1 MPPVAAA
8 VSPVRKSRVE
18 KHGRELAGRLGR
30 PPTAR
35 VRRRTQRKPRRRQGA
50 HHPRHTQK
58 PRRQPKARRSGKDRN
73 KTKQPLRSQ
82 DRRGFLI
89 SYIVCRSDRI
99 RTCDP
104 LVPNQIRYRT
114 ALHSERRGFRRNF
127 NKKADHPIEQSADL
141 SGRLDSNQRP
151 PTPEAGA
158 LTGLRY
164 TPNIWGSYR
173 FKSAQR

>member
-18 KHGRELAGRLGR
+18 KHGRELAVGGS
-30 PPTAR
+30 
-35 VRRRTQRKPRRRQGA
+35 VGRRRQGA

-82 DRRGFLI
+82 DRRGCLI

-114 ALHSERRGFRRNF
+114 ALHSETTVVKK
-127 NKKADHPIEQSADL
+127 KKADHLMGSLPICRGDWIRTSDL
-141 SGRLDSNQRP
+141 QLPKLAR
-151 PTPEAGA
+151 
-158 LTGLRY
+158 
-164 TPNIWGSYR
+164 
-173 FKSAQR
+173 

>member
-18 KHGRELAGRLGR
+18 KHGRELARRLGR

-58 PRRQPKARRSGKDRN
+58 PRLQPKARRSGKDRN
-73 KTKQPLRSQ
+73 KTKQPLRSC

-164 TPNIWGSYR
+164 TPNIWDPYH

>member
-18 KHGRELAGRLGR
+18 KHGRELAVGGSVG

-82 DRRGFLI
+82 DRRGCLI

-104 LVPNQIRYRT
+104 LVPNQMHYQ
-114 ALHSERRGFRRNF
+114 AVLH
-127 NKKADHPIEQSADL
+127 PVC
-141 SGRLDSNQRP
+141 
-151 PTPEAGA
+151 
-158 LTGLRY
+158 
-164 TPNIWGSYR
+164 
-173 FKSAQR
+173 

>member
-35 VRRRTQRKPRRRQGA
+35 VRRRTQR
-50 HHPRHTQK
+50 K

-164 TPNIWGSYR
+164 TPNKCPYR

>member
-18 KHGRELAGRLGR
+18 QHGRELARRLGR

-58 PRRQPKARRSGKDRN
+58 PRLQPKARRSGKDRN

-164 TPNIWGSYR
+164 TPNKCPYR

>member
-18 KHGRELAGRLGR
+18 KHGRELAVGGS
-30 PPTAR
+30 
-35 VRRRTQRKPRRRQGA
+35 VGRRTQRKPRRRQGA

-73 KTKQPLRSQ
+73 ETKHPLRSQ
-82 DRRGFLI
+82 DRRGCLI

-164 TPNIWGSYR
+164 TPNKCPYR

>member
-18 KHGRELAGRLGR
+18 KHGRELAVGGS
-30 PPTAR
+30 
-35 VRRRTQRKPRRRQGA
+35 VGRRTQRKPRRRQGA

-73 KTKQPLRSQ
+73 KTKHPLRSQ
-82 DRRGFLI
+82 DRRGCLI

-114 ALHSERRGFRRNF
+114 ALHSERSGFRRNF

>member
-18 KHGRELAGRLGR
+18 KHGRELAVGGS
-30 PPTAR
+30 
-35 VRRRTQRKPRRRQGA
+35 VGRRTQRKPRRRQGA

-73 KTKQPLRSQ
+73 KTKHPLRSQ
-82 DRRGFLI
+82 DRRGCLI

-104 LVPNQIRYRT
+104 LLPKQMRYRT
-114 ALHSERRGFRRNF
+114 ALRPENELQNWWRREG
-127 NKKADHPIEQSADL
+127 
-141 SGRLDSNQRP
+141 DSNPRYSIPYDSLANCWFQP
-151 PTPEAGA
+151 
-158 LTGLRY
+158 LTHLS
-164 TPNIWGSYR
+164 NCAD
-173 FKSAQR
+173 KSSAFYCSCKLLT

>member
-18 KHGRELAGRLGR
+18 KHGRELAVGGSVGCPRHGSVAGRNGNRTVGR
-30 PPTAR
+30 ERIIR
-35 VRRRTQRKPRRRQGA
+35 VIRRNRAASRKPADPAKTG
-50 HHPRHTQK
+50 
-58 PRRQPKARRSGKDRN
+58 
-73 KTKQPLRSQ
+73 TKQPLRSQ
-82 DRRGFLI
+82 DRRGCLI

-164 TPNIWGSYR
+164 TPNKCPYR

>member
-18 KHGRELAGRLGR
+18 KHGRELAVGGS
-30 PPTAR
+30 
-35 VRRRTQRKPRRRQGA
+35 VGRRTQR
-50 HHPRHTQK
+50 K

-73 KTKQPLRSQ
+73 KTKHPLRSQ
-82 DRRGFLI
+82 DRRGCLI

-114 ALHSERRGFRRNF
+114 ALH
-127 NKKADHPIEQSADL
+127 PEQVPL
-141 SGRLDSNQRP
+141 S
-151 PTPEAGA
+151 
-158 LTGLRY
+158 
-164 TPNIWGSYR
+164 
-173 FKSAQR
+173 F

>member
-1 MPPVAAA
+1 MPPVTAA

-18 KHGRELAGRLGR
+18 KHGRELAVGGSVVRRRHGF
-30 PPTAR
+30 
-35 VRRRTQRKPRRRQGA
+35 RRRTQRKPCRRQGA

-58 PRRQPKARRSGKDRN
+58 PRLQPKARRSGKDRN
-73 KTKQPLRSQ
+73 KTKQPLRSC

-164 TPNIWGSYR
+164 TPNKCPYR

>member
-18 KHGRELAGRLGR
+18 KHGRELAVGGS
-30 PPTAR
+30 
-35 VRRRTQRKPRRRQGA
+35 VGRRRHGSVAGRNGNRAVGRERIIRVIRRNRASSRKPADPAKTG
-50 HHPRHTQK
+50 
-58 PRRQPKARRSGKDRN
+58 
-73 KTKQPLRSQ
+73 TKQSN
-82 DRRGFLI
+82 
-89 SYIVCRSDRI
+89 
-99 RTCDP
+99 P

-164 TPNIWGSYR
+164 TPNNIFHR
-173 FKSAQR
+173 N